1 MSESF
6 NQNLYD
12 ASVKALTDNGVPE
25 ELAEKASQVGVNI
38 AKLSPGARQAEST
51 ANKGFRAKYLF
62 FSFILLNRRF
72 IRTTTNW
79 TKSMS

>member
-25 ELAEKASQVGVNI
+25 ELAEKASQVVASDNPTQENLGRSEKDQDAVN
-38 AKLSPGARQAEST
+38 T
-51 ANKGFRAKYLF
+51 AMNHYWQHQRGDK
-62 FSFILLNRRF
+62 
-72 IRTTTNW
+72 
-79 TKSMS
+79 